1 MVDLQFQRLDAKR
14 IALRSEIERLESSG
28 SNLRQINECYQQLVL
43 LNLQAIRM
51 VTDSKRP
58 VPPADNIAVLGASF

>member
-14 IALRSEIERLESSG
+14 IALRSEIERLEGSG

-58 VPPADNIAVLGASF
+58 VPLAESLAVLGASF